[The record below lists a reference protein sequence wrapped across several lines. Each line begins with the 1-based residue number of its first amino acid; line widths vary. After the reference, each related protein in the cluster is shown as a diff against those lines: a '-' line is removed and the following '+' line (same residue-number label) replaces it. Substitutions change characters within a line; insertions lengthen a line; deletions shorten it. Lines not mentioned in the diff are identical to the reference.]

1 MIAAGRAEYQLDAS
15 ALLAVMLNEPGHERV
30 RAVVN
35 RASIHAV
42 NVAEVIARLIRAGV
56 PAVEACE
63 SVEELH
69 LELGEEFSGSQA
81 AACGVLI
88 AETRKQG
95 LSLGDCVCLTSA
107 ASADRVAV
115 TAERRWKELEG
126 RQFGGVS
133 LRVELIR

>member
-1 MIAAGRAEYQLDAS
+1 MISEEYQLDAS

-35 RASIHAV
+35 TASIHAV
-42 NVAEVIARLIRAGV
+42 NVAEVIAKLMRTGV
-56 PAVEACE
+56 PANEAHE

-69 LELGEEFSGSQA
+69 LDIGEEFSLKQA
-81 AACGVLI
+81 AACGALI

-95 LSLGDCVCLTSA
+95 LSLGDCICLTSA
-107 ASADRVAV
+107 ALADRVAV

-126 RQFGGVS
+126 RQCGGVS